1 MSLWDV
7 LQGLVGTGGPGAWL
21 YGLVA
26 LVLGAL
32 GLYTKGRVDSARR
45 RKLDKAQD
53 DLEAHGRMNHAD
65 TGDDLSDGERRKRL
79 HDIADR
85 LDRK

>member
-21 YGLVA
+21 YGLLA

-32 GLYTKGRVDSARR
+32 GLYGKGRADSARR
-45 RKLDKAQD
+45 QKLDQAQD
-53 DLEAHGRMNHAD
+53 DLAAHQRMNHAE
-65 TGDDLSDGERRKRL
+65 TGDDLSDDERRQRL
-79 HDIADR
+79 RDIADQ